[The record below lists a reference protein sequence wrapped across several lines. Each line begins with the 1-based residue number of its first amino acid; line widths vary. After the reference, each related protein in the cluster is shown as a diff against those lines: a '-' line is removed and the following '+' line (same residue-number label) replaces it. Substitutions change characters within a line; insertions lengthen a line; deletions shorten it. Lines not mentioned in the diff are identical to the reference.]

1 MVWSR
6 SRGDVMMSGG
16 HVTAMQIHGRR
27 QFLNASGLMRQFI
40 LRTAA
45 SPRISRLVHRYGRY
59 LGARRFVAGET
70 LEEAVAVAHR
80 LNVQGIA
87 VTFDHLGEDI
97 HSTDEARSQA
107 DVYVRI
113 LEALDSAKVDANV
126 SLKLTQMGLDID
138 RAACMENMRMIVAAA
153 RRSGNFVRIDMED
166 AHHTDATLDVLHEL
180 RRDYDRI
187 GTVLQA
193 YLYRTQ
199 GDLTAL
205 LASDINVRIV
215 KGAYLEPPEIAF
227 PQKADVDRNY
237 LQLVDRALREGHYVA
252 VATHDEQIIS
262 QVEEWVAQRQ
272 TPRDRFEFQML
283 YGIRMQRQRELA
295 ERGYRVRCYVPYGDD
310 WYAYF
315 MRRLAER
322 PANILFVVRNLF
334 RS

>member
-1 MVWSR
+1 
-6 SRGDVMMSGG
+6 MS
-16 HVTAMQIHGRR
+16 T
-27 QFLNASGLMRQFI
+27 SGLMRQFI
-40 LRTAA
+40 LRTAS
-45 SPRISRLVHRYGRY
+45 SPGITRLVHRYGRY

-70 LEEAVAVAHR
+70 LEDAVAVARR
-80 LNVQGIA
+80 LNAQGIA

-97 HSTDEARSQA
+97 HSTDEARA
-107 DVYVRI
+107 YAEVYVQI
-113 LEALDSAKVDANV
+113 LNALDSAQVDANV

-138 RAACMENMRMIVAAA
+138 RAACLENLRLILAEAK
-153 RRSGNFVRIDMED
+153 RTGNFIRIDMED

-180 RRDYDRI
+180 RREYDRI

-205 LASDINVRIV
+205 LASDVNVRIV

-237 LQLVDRALREGHYVA
+237 LQLVDRALREGHYIA
-252 VATHDEQIIS
+252 IATHDEQIIS

-283 YGIRMQRQRELA
+283 YGIRMPRQRELA
-295 ERGYRVRCYVPYGDD
+295 EQGYRVRCYVPYGDD

-322 PANILFVVRNLF
+322 PANILFVARNLF